1 MTCGIAELMFL
12 YFTYVPCTKKNIK
25 NLMGLGQEVQ
35 AEFGDF
41 RYIVFQDMNAIP
53 LHANRLP
60 ADMDTNSRSYL
71 K

>member
-1 MTCGIAELMFL
+1 
-12 YFTYVPCTKKNIK
+12 
-25 NLMGLGQEVQ
+25 MGLGQGVQ

-60 ADMDTNSRSYL
+60 ADMDTSSRSYL